1 MPFPE
6 KPPVRRRTGVQREGS
21 HNSDHRFATPQS
33 LLVSLH
39 HRNLCL
45 GWCCLIG
52 IRSHSLPI
60 QNAFLDLGNRDIS
73 GLWDPQSDERYQRHD
88 TGEEAQ
94 DCTNERV
101 S

>member
-1 MPFPE
+1 MA
-6 KPPVRRRTGVQREGS
+6 RS
-21 HNSDHRFATPQS
+21 HNSDHHFAIPQS
-33 LLVSLH
+33 LLVSSY

-60 QNAFLDLGNRDIS
+60 QNAFLDLGNRDIF